1 MGDPFD
7 PETQIR
13 QFAIEDLGIDLE
25 KQVNEY
31 IAMGAQLI
39 TGGKRKGAFYEPT
52 ILTEVTSDMPVF
64 IEETFGPVAAIKKFK
79 TFDEAIELSN
89 ETTFGLG
96 DSMLGENVEE
106 YAAKAH
112 VVEEGAVLCN

>member
-1 MGDPFD
+1 VRDLKMGRPLDTK
-7 PETQIR
+7 TQIVTLKR
-13 QFAIEDLGIDLE
+13 KDLAIDLE
-25 KQVNEY
+25 KQVNKS
-31 IAMGAQLI
+31 IDMGAQLI
-39 TGGKRKGAFYEPT
+39 TGGKRNGAFYEPT

-96 DSMLGENVEE
+96 VSILGENVEE
-106 YAAKAH
+106 I
-112 VVEEGAVLCN
+112 G